1 LNTLLV
7 ALGGGL
13 GAVSRYLLS
22 SSIEKSKKPS
32 GLPVAI
38 IFVNIIGAGGLG
50 LFLGQFY
57 QTIAYNFYT
66 CSVYLCF
73 GVGFFGAFTTFSTFS
88 LEAVV
93 LLQQKDLKNFLLY
106 LFFTVAGSLA
116 AFSAGFLLRS

>member
-22 SSIEKSKKPS
+22 VLIENRRNPS

-38 IFVNIIGAGGLG
+38 IIVNIIGAGGLG

-57 QTIAYNFYT
+57 ETIAYNFYT

-88 LEAVV
+88 LEAVG
-93 LLQQKDLKNFLLY
+93 LLHKKDLKNFLFY
-106 LFFTVAGSLA
+106 FFSYHCRF
-116 AFSAGFLLRS
+116 FSGF

>member
-13 GAVSRYLLS
+13 GAVSRYFLS
-22 SSIEKSKKPS
+22 SSIEKRKKRS
-32 GLPVAI
+32 DLPVAI

-57 QTIAYNFYT
+57 QTLAYNFYT
-66 CSVYLCF
+66 CSFYLCF

-88 LEAVV
+88 LEAFN
-93 LLQQKDLKNFLLY
+93 LLQKKDLKNFFFY
-106 LFFTVAGSLA
+106 LFFTVAGSLV
-116 AFSAGFLLRS
+116 AFSAGFLFRS

>member
-22 SSIEKSKKPS
+22 VLIENRRNPS

-38 IFVNIIGAGGLG
+38 IIVNIIGAGGLG

-57 QTIAYNFYT
+57 ETIAYNFYT

-88 LEAVV
+88 LEAVG
-93 LLQQKDLKNFLLY
+93 LLHKKDLKNFLFY
-106 LFFTVAGSLA
+106 FFLTIAGSLA
-116 AFSAGFLLRS
+116 AFSAGFLINI